1 MNTKTLTRQR
11 LLTTRKR
18 STGARLNSEAQYR
31 HGLQYPQ
38 YQNHDKNEAI
48 TETAHT
54 GDPSRSFKMLFQ
66 YEEAARYRSQ
76 TMRDDAD
83 KSRLLREARLA
94 QRMRDQGETGAR
106 RARRALAGLFLG

>member
-1 MNTKTLTRQR
+1 MNTKDLTRQQLR
-11 LLTTRKR
+11 KTRKR
-18 STGARLNSEAQYR
+18 PSGVAPQSDKQNQ
-31 HGLQYPQ
+31 HYPQ
-38 YQNHDKNEAI
+38 YQRNQHQAI

-76 TMRDDAD
+76 ELHDQADQARLIRD
-83 KSRLLREARLA
+83 ARLA
-94 QRMRDQGETGAR
+94 QRVRSQSETGAR

>member
-1 MNTKTLTRQR
+1 MNTKTLARQR
-11 LLTTRKR
+11 LLDTGKR
-18 STGARLNSEAQYR
+18 SGVRLTSEAQYQN
-31 HGLQYPQ
+31 GLNHPQ
-38 YQNHDKNEAI
+38 YRQDKNKAI

-76 TMRDDAD
+76 EMHDQAD
-83 KSRLLREARLA
+83 QARVLREARLA
-94 QRMRDQGETGAR
+94 QRMRHQSENGAR

>member
-11 LLTTRKR
+11 LLDTGKRTRPM
-18 STGARLNSEAQYR
+18 SEAQYENGTQHPR
-31 HGLQYPQ
+31 
-38 YQNHDKNEAI
+38 YQQDQNKAI

-76 TMRDDAD
+76 EMQDQAD
-83 KSRLLREARLA
+83 QARLLREARLA
-94 QRMRDQGETGAR
+94 QRMRHQSENGAR

>member
-1 MNTKTLTRQR
+1 MNTNDLTRQQ
-11 LLTTRKR
+11 LLKTSKR
-18 STGARLNSEAQYR
+18 PTGVRTQNDKQDQ
-31 HGLQYPQ
+31 HYPQ
-38 YQNHDKNEAI
+38 YQQNPHQAI

-76 TMRDDAD
+76 EMFDQADQARLIRD
-83 KSRLLREARLA
+83 ARLA
-94 QRMRDQGETGAR
+94 QRMRMQSESGAR

>member
-1 MNTKTLTRQR
+1 MNTKTLMRQQPR
-11 LLTTRKR
+11 PKR
-18 STGARLNSEAQYR
+18 EENDQNGP
-31 HGLQYPQ
+31 QYPR
-38 YQNHDKNEAI
+38 YPHHQNKTI

-76 TMRDDAD
+76 EMRDDAD
-83 KSRLLREARLA
+83 QARLLREARLH
-94 QRMRDQGETGAR
+94 QRMRSQSENGAR